1 MSSPRRRE
9 KWRNPGYQAPKLKEN
24 KDIKR
29 INGHISEDDI
39 SVLLDRWHE
48 AKQDLKD
55 LEEKIEKYKKVATK
69 LMKDSDSNVLSSPN
83 YTLTRREM
91 VSTRVLKAD
100 LPQDLWKQFS
110 TTSRFPAFYLTK
122 K

>member
-1 MSSPRRRE
+1 MNSPRRKQKE
-9 KWRNPGYQAPKLKEN
+9 TWKNHGYQEKV
-24 KDIKR
+24 KR
-29 INGHISEDDI
+29 SVNHVSNDDI
-39 SVLLDRWHE
+39 SILLDRWYE

-69 LMKDSDSNVLSSPN
+69 LMKDSDSNVLSSN
-83 YTLTRREM
+83 KYTLTRREM

-110 TTSRFPAFYLTK
+110 TTSRYPAFYLAK
-122 K
+122 N

>member
-69 LMKDSDSNVLSSPN
+69 LMKDSDSNVIFGVIQDYFSKKL
-83 YTLTRREM
+83 YEIDLTCLNIGSKTARKIIE
-91 VSTRVLKAD
+91 SITID
-100 LPQDLWKQFS
+100 N
-110 TTSRFPAFYLTK
+110 
-122 K
+122 